1 MRTSKA
7 AVLAFFLVFSA
18 SAASAASFD
27 CYRARTPDEHAIC
40 NDRALNDK
48 DVELT
53 TRYSMVLQLLAMG
66 MRGDLQDEQRAWL
79 ARRRTCGAS
88 RACIGRLYDQRIS
101 RIKGVFDGVASHGP
115 F

>member
-1 MRTSKA
+1 MRKA
-7 AVLAFFLVFSA
+7 ATAVAAILLMFSA

-27 CYRARTPDEHAIC
+27 CFRARTADEHAIC

-53 TRYSMVLQLLAMG
+53 TRYTMVLQLLAMG
-66 MRGDLQDEQRAWL
+66 MRGDLQDEQRTWL
-79 ARRRTCGAS
+79 AQRRTCGAS
-88 RACIGRLYDQRIS
+88 RACIARLYDQRIS